1 MQDAKGTLYII
12 SAPSGCGKTSM
23 VDALIASTPDIV
35 VSVSHTTRPMRPAE
49 QDGVNYFFIAETEF
63 QSMVN
68 QHLFLEYA
76 NVFGNWYGTSKAW
89 VENELVNGRD
99 VILEIDWQGARQV
112 KWMLPESIGIFIL
125 PPSLE
130 ALQSRLQSRGQDAP
144 AVIAKRM
151 AQAAVEISHYQEYEY
166 IIINDDF
173 QRSVRDLQAV
183 VITERL
189 KLRNQLIRQHTLLQG
204 LSPINA

>member
-1 MQDAKGTLYII
+1 MQEAKGTLYII

-23 VDALIASTPDIV
+23 VDALVASTPGIV
-35 VSVSHTTRPMRPAE
+35 VSVSHTTRPIRPAE
-49 QDGVNYFFIAETEF
+49 QNGINYFFIDDDEF

-68 QHLFLEYA
+68 QHLFLEHA

-89 VENELVNGRD
+89 VENELVSGRD

-130 ALQSRLQSRGQDAP
+130 ALQSRLQSRGQDTAE
-144 AVIAKRM
+144 VIATRM
-151 AQAAVEISHYQEYEY
+151 AQAAIEISHYQEYEY

-173 QRSVRDLQAV
+173 ERSVRDLQSV
-183 VITERL
+183 VIAERL
-189 KLRNQLIRQHTLLQG
+189 KLRNQLIRQHKLLDG
-204 LSPINA
+204 LM